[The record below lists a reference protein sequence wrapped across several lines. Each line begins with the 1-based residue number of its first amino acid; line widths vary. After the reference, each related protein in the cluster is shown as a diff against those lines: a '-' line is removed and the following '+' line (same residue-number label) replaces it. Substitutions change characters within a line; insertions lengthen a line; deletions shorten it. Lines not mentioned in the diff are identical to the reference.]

1 LPDSTHGGSDEYSRH
16 WSLCFWFACGWLL
29 LPPPEFSS
37 LGLNIF
43 GGAAFSANFL
53 SLNETG
59 YFDLAAAQKPL
70 VHLWSLGVEEQF
82 YIVWPILLLLAFSR
96 KISVTALAVV
106 LLIASFVWNINEAGS
121 PADFYPPVT
130 RAWELMIGGIIVAIG
145 SQSETLRLDR
155 AMSLL
160 GPFRGWKPP
169 PFWASFSAYRD
180 IRALLGFL
188 VVETVVGLNKD
199 SPFPEWRA
207 LMPTVGAALI
217 ISADG
222 AWLNRKI
229 LASSPAVL
237 IGLISYPLYLWH

>member
-130 RAWELMIGGIIVAIG
+130 PAWELMIGGIIVAIG

-160 GPFRGWKPP
+160 GACPSNRRIFLAKEVRV
-169 PFWASFSAYRD
+169 
-180 IRALLGFL
+180 GFCL
-188 VVETVVGLNKD
+188 C
-199 SPFPEWRA
+199 A
-207 LMPTVGAALI
+207 
-217 ISADG
+217 
-222 AWLNRKI
+222 
-229 LASSPAVL
+229 
-237 IGLISYPLYLWH
+237 